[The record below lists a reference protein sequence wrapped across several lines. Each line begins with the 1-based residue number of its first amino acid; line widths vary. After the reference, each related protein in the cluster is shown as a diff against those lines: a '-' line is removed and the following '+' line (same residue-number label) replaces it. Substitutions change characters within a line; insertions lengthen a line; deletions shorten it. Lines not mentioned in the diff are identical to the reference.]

1 VKILPPVA
9 NQLDCLVQLQLGQAD
24 AVVTDGA
31 LAASQAAQDPTVEL
45 KGTTFTKE
53 YYGVAMNKSADDLVR
68 RVNRILETYR
78 TSPTGWRASYTKWLQ
93 PTLQADSKSA
103 NPPVPQ
109 YK

>member
-1 VKILPPVA
+1 ME
-9 NQLDCLVQLQLGQAD
+9 LQLGQAD

-53 YYGVAMNKSADDLVR
+53 YYGVAMNKDATDLVQ
-68 RVNRILETYR
+68 RVNRILESYR
-78 TSPTGWRASYTKWLQ
+78 TGPDGWRASYAKWLL
-93 PTLQADSKSA
+93 PTLGKNSESAD
-103 NPPVPQ
+103 PPPPH